1 MSDNNCEQGT
11 SHKSTRPLFKGH
23 CSEQGTRQQ
32 IKNNIANK
40 GHHGKQGYTTGLEL
54 DFSLD

>member
-11 SHKSTRPLFKGH
+11 SHKRTRPLLKGH
-23 CSEQGTRQQ
+23 CSEQETPNNQGRLQQ

-40 GHHGKQGYTTGLEL
+40 GHHTEQG
-54 DFSLD
+54 